1 MKFKAPEQR
10 SGSGAFLP
18 VGVEVFHRLWHNW
31 GENTTC
37 DLDPTK
43 RYYIFNCD
51 KNRFGNKLKIV
62 FEVDLDLN
70 IWIEKGILVKK

>member
-1 MKFKAPEQR
+1 MLKEIRKEDFYKYGYIQR
-10 SGSGAFLP
+10 D
-18 VGVEVFHRLWHNW
+18 EEW
-31 GENTTC
+31 GEDTTC
-37 DLDPTK
+37 DLDLTK